1 MSIAP
6 STQGGKKKKE
16 IWNISFF
23 FYPLVWPLKGKKKEI
38 AYISFFLSPK
48 DRKKTFLI

>member
-6 STQGGKKKKE
+6 STQGGKKKINME
-16 IWNISFF
+16 YLFFF

-38 AYISFFLSPK
+38 AYISFF
-48 DRKKTFLI
+48 

>member
-6 STQGGKKKKE
+6 STQGGKKKKKYG
-16 IWNISFF
+16 IFIFF

-38 AYISFFLSPK
+38 AYISFF
-48 DRKKTFLI
+48 